1 MRIVFAGSGEFGIPS
16 LEAMTQSEHRVCG
29 IVTQPA
35 RSAGRGRKSRPTPVA
50 AWAQQR
56 DLPYWETANI
66 NDVPTLDV
74 LTKHRPD
81 VMVVIA
87 FGQKIGQ
94 QVVTLPKKGSINV
107 HASLLP
113 RWRGAAPINWAIIEG
128 DTVTGISIITL
139 AERMD
144 AGEILAAAQTPIQ
157 EQETA
162 GDLHDRL
169 AHLAAPVLIETLTNI
184 ANGTAVY
191 EPQDE
196 SQVTLAPK
204 LKKSDGYLDFD
215 QPAEVLAQ
223 RIRGLWPWPGATADY
238 VSQRSHK
245 TCRVTIARAEV
256 VETAS
261 TPILVPGTLN
271 DDMHIVCARGTLRIL
286 EIKPAGSDL
295 MCCRDF
301 VNGRH
306 CCPGDRLVPIDPQA
320 AP

>member
-1 MRIVFAGSGEFGIPS
+1 MKIVFAGSGEFGIPS
-16 LEAMTQSEHRVCG
+16 LEAMAQSAHDVCG
-29 IVTQPA
+29 IVTQPT

-50 AWAQQR
+50 AWARQQG
-56 DLPYWETANI
+56 LPYWETTDI
-66 NDVPTLDV
+66 NDASTLEILKD
-74 LTKHRPD
+74 HQPD

-87 FGQKIGQ
+87 FGQKIGP
-94 QVVTLPKKGSINV
+94 QVVTLPEKGSINV

-113 RWRGAAPINWAIIEG
+113 RWRGAAPINWAIMEG

-144 AGEILAAAQTPIQ
+144 AGEVLAAVQTLIQ
-157 EQETA
+157 AQETA

-169 AHLAAPVLIETLTNI
+169 AHLAASVLLETLTHI

-196 SQVTLAPK
+196 SRVTLAPK

-215 QPAEVLAQ
+215 QPAEVLAR
-223 RIRGLWPWPGATADY
+223 RIRGLWPWPGAAADY
-238 VSQRSHK
+238 VSRRNSK

-256 VETAS
+256 VQAAS
-261 TPILVPGTLN
+261 TPTLAPGTFN
-271 DDMHIVCARGTLRIL
+271 DDMHVVCARGTLRLL

-306 CCPGDRLVPIDPQA
+306 CCPGDRLVPIDPQVIS
-320 AP
+320 